1 MTDPDRAV
9 SPIGMT
15 AAILG
20 MTLLGAPLLAYI
32 WETLNRLLSGQL
44 ELLRLALTVPAAVVF
59 AVLLRLVG
67 RTVERWQEAGA
78 RRQS

>member
-1 MTDPDRAV
+1 
-9 SPIGMT
+9 MT

>member
-1 MTDPDRAV
+1 
-9 SPIGMT
+9 
-15 AAILG
+15 
-20 MTLLGAPLLAYI
+20 LGAPLLAYI